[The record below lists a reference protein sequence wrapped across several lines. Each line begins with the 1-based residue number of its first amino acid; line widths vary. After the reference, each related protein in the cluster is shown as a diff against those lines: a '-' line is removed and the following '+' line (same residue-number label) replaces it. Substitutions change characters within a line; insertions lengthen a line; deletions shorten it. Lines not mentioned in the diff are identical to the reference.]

1 MGGEIGPSQ
10 DTMQVYRGGVQYPLD
25 SAPVWRYMG
34 KNALRPPTVQ
44 AVEQFKKAIT
54 ESEKA
59 IAQTQGKKK
68 P

>member
-1 MGGEIGPSQ
+1 
-10 DTMQVYRGGVQYPLD
+10 MQVYRGGVQYPLD
-25 SAPVWRYMG
+25 SAPVWRYMS